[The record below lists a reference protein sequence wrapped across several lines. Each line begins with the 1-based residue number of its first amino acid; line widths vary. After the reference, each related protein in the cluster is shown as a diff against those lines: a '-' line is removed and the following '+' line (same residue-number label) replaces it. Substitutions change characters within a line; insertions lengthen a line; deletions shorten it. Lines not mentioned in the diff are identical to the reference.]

1 MRIACKHKF
10 EYVHADEEDDE
21 ITPPLKPLSK
31 SAATAGKAA
40 AAKPPLKKAAAASP
54 LKKAAKE
61 KLFKARHC
69 HTLICAILSPKGLV
83 DVSKQGF
90 CIPSY

>member
-1 MRIACKHKF
+1 MRIAYKYNL

-21 ITPPLKPLSK
+21 VTPPLKPLSK

-40 AAKPPLKKAAAASP
+40 AAKPPVKKAAAASP
-54 LKKAAKE
+54 LKNAAKE

-69 HTLICAILSPKGLV
+69 HNLIRAILSPKGLV

-90 CIPSY
+90 YIPSY